1 MMGDGFGMG
10 IPGLGM
16 ILVWVA
22 IILLVVWLVGALVGN
37 RCPRD
42 KDARQILDERLAQGE
57 IDQDEYEQLKTRLH
71 G

>member
-16 ILVWVA
+16 ILVWVV
-22 IILLVVWLVGALVGN
+22 IILLVVWLVRALVGD
-37 RCPRD
+37 RRRGD
-42 KDARQILDERLAQGE
+42 KSAREILDERLARGE
-57 IDQDEYEQLKTRLH
+57 IDLDEYEQLKKRLH

>member
-1 MMGDGFGMG
+1 
-10 IPGLGM
+10 
-16 ILVWVA
+16 
-22 IILLVVWLVGALVGN
+22 LVVWLVGALVGN

>member
-16 ILVWVA
+16 ILVWVV
-22 IILLVVWLVGALVGN
+22 IIVLVVWLVGALVGN
-37 RCPRD
+37 RRPRD
-42 KDARQILDERLAQGE
+42 KDARQILDERLARGE
-57 IDQDEYEQLKTRLH
+57 ITPDEHEQLKTRLH

>member
-22 IILLVVWLVGALVGN
+22 IIVLVVWLVGALVGN
-37 RCPRD
+37 RRLRD

-57 IDQDEYEQLKTRLH
+57 IGQDEYEQLKKRLQ

>member
-16 ILVWVA
+16 ILVWVV
-22 IILLVVWLVGALVGN
+22 IIVLVVWVVGALVGN
-37 RCPRD
+37 RRRRD
-42 KDARQILDERLAQGE
+42 KDARQILDERLAKGE

>member
-1 MMGDGFGMG
+1 MMGDGFGIG

-42 KDARQILDERLAQGE
+42 KDARQILDERLAKGE

>member
-16 ILVWVA
+16 VLVWVA
-22 IILLVVWLVGALVGN
+22 IIVLVVWLVGALVGN
-37 RCPRD
+37 RRLRE
-42 KDARQILDERLAQGE
+42 KGAREILDERLARGE
-57 IDQDEYEQLKTRLH
+57 INQDEYEQLKKRLH